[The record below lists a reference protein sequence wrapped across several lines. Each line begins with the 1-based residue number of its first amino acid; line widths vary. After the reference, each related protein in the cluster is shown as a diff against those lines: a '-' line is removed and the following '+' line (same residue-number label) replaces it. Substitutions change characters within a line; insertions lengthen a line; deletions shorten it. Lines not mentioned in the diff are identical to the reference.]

1 MVPTSKLPQIRTI
14 PSQSTQNLAEAL
26 QYLRSLY
33 QPPVRG
39 SRRRRSSRFL
49 SLTKDTRV
57 PRDVHL
63 DPFERNYTIRWLTA
77 LISYLETQDNSADIE
92 PLIQLAA
99 SILALCSGT
108 SAAGTF
114 HRDLVFTSNSIS
126 PCSITLRVKD
136 IPLNNQDYASVG
148 AQTWGGACVLS
159 ESIVDEPW
167 KFCLCHAPQNDFP
180 MKQNSASYFS
190 PLCRTKHRPRPLRIL
205 ELGAGTGLVSLTIC
219 KLLQNLVTSHGLPSL
234 VSSETPSPSVAA
246 LDSSLRPTSKPIPI
260 ASAAVLIATDH
271 YLPVLENLA
280 SNIATNFP
288 SHTQQSNDP
297 ISFTSHH
304 LDWSHFSSTY
314 ATGNS
319 TAATPPKPFDEPFD
333 VIFGADIIYEL
344 DHASWIKSCLSVLLR
359 KPDYFAPSDDEIDT
373 NANSLDPAFHLVIPL
388 RSTHAKESRTVELV
402 FPFSEYCRQGVRGVS
417 GARDEAPPS
426 TVRGFGEDACG
437 TLEMCVL
444 SKEVII
450 CEAEDGE
457 GDDDGEDGEDVVTYL
472 YYKIGWSVPCHVSV
486 SV

>member
-39 SRRRRSSRFL
+39 SRRRRSSRL
-49 SLTKDTRV
+49 SLTKDTGAPPGDTR
-57 PRDVHL
+57 VHL
-63 DPFERNYTIRWLTA
+63 DPFERNYTLRWLTA
-77 LISYLETQDNSADIE
+77 LISYLETQGNSDDYE

-126 PCSITLRVKD
+126 SCSITLRVKE

-167 KFCLCHAPQNDFP
+167 KFGLCHAPQMPHN
-180 MKQNSASYFS
+180 FS
-190 PLCRTKHRPRPLRIL
+190 PMWPQPLRIL

-219 KLLQNLVTSHGLPSL
+219 KLLQNLVATRDLPLSTTS
-234 VSSETPSPSVAA
+234 T
-246 LDSSLRPTSKPIPI
+246 PIPI
-260 ASAAVLIATDH
+260 SSTAVVIATDH
-271 YLPVLENLA
+271 YPPVLENLA
-280 SNIATNFP
+280 SNIAANFP
-288 SHTQQSNDP
+288 SHTTQQTNDP
-297 ISFTSHH
+297 VSITSHR

-314 ATGNS
+314 ATGNPN
-319 TAATPPKPFDEPFD
+319 PPNKPFDEPFD

-359 KPDYFAPSDDEIDT
+359 KPDHPEIDII
-373 NANSLDPAFHLVIPL
+373 NNNNMYMNRDPPAFHLVIPL
-388 RSTHAKESRTVELV
+388 RPTHVKESHTVELV
-402 FPFSEYCRQGVRGVS
+402 FPFSEWCQGVRG
-417 GARDEAPPS
+417 GLGDDAARV
-426 TVRGFGEDACG
+426 VRGGS
-437 TLEMCVL
+437 LEMCVL
-444 SKEVII
+444 SKEVIL
-450 CEAEDGE
+450 CEAEDEE
-457 GDDDGEDGEDVVTYL
+457 GDGDGGDGEDGGVSYV
-472 YYKIGWSVPCHVSV
+472 YYKIGWSVPCQISV
-486 SV
+486 